1 MTLVLLFKFLLV
13 LLLLFVIVNLGRAL
27 FMLVKREP
35 NDQQTVPMSRYLGRR
50 LLISIIIIM
59 LLLIGLSSG
68 LIDPHPRPY

>member
-27 FMLVKREP
+27 FILVKREP